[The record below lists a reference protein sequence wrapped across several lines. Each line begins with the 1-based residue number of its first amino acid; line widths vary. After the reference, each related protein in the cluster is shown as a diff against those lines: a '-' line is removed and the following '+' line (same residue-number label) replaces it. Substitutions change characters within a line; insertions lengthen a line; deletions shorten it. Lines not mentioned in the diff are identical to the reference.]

1 MIAGAA
7 AAAILFVLGVI
18 HLYWA
23 AGGRLGK
30 SAPLPTANGRAVLHP
45 TPLITVVVALGLFA
59 MAALV
64 AVRIGWISVPAIAGF
79 VPAGIWFVAGIFLLR
94 AIGDFH
100 YIGFFKQV
108 RDSRFA
114 RLDTLVY
121 SPLCLLLA
129 SLILFS

>member
-1 MIAGAA
+1 
-7 AAAILFVLGVI
+7 
-18 HLYWA
+18 
-23 AGGRLGK
+23 
-30 SAPLPTANGRAVLHP
+30 
-45 TPLITVVVALGLFA
+45 VVVALGLFA